1 VAHRKPGRRG
11 SASAG
16 ERSVGRG
23 GLRYLVIAIRLASAV
38 VFVLFGVGKFT
49 NHASEL
55 ASFQGYGLPAPD
67 AFVYAVGVV
76 EVLGGV
82 LLALGRLVRP
92 AALVLAG
99 DMVGAIAISGIARG
113 ETVSLTLA
121 PALLVAMIFLLLVV
135 PGAGLGVPRDG
146 AKTQDRRRAT
156 Q

>member
-1 VAHRKPGRRG
+1 
-11 SASAG
+11 
-16 ERSVGRG
+16 
-23 GLRYLVIAIRLASAV
+23 LASAL

-67 AFVYAVGVV
+67 AFVYAVGAV
-76 EVLGGV
+76 EVAGGV

-92 AALVLAG
+92 AAFALAG

-121 PALLVAMIFLLLVV
+121 PALLVAMILLVFV
-135 PGAGLGVPRDG
+135 VPRPGSGVGRNG
-146 AKTQDRRRAT
+146 AARRHRHRRDT
-156 Q
+156 H